1 MVDRQDAGSTS
12 TGERARRER
21 AEAMA
26 ALAAAAA
33 TAIRGQW
40 RRLRR
45 VWAAIR
51 IRTAPDHR

>member
-1 MVDRQDAGSTS
+1 MDFDVRQAVS
-12 TGERARRER
+12 ERARRER
-21 AEAMA
+21 SEAMA

-51 IRTAPDHR
+51 TRTAPDSR